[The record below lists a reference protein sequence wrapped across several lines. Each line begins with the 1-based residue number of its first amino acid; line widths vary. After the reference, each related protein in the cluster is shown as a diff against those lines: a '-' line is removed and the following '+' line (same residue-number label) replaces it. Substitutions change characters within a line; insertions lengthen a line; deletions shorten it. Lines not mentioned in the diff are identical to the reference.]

1 VQHCPSTSGLC
12 FADPNRPGAA
22 LVRNEAI
29 AVDTFVDAPVFDTR
43 KESYS
48 NMNDWLNVLV
58 RKRIAQA
65 ATDGETLP
73 EEMAWVAEN
82 NHSVYQRRFKPFVF
96 LVLATCVYGIAQAP
110 NPLALLATFVVMY
123 FYIDFYSGVLH
134 VVLDNPRFVR
144 LPVIGVPCV
153 EFQWHHTF
161 AYDISTRRL
170 LDVWGDLNVLL
181 FVKSIF
187 LFGICGFSPVAFMVA
202 GVGYSY
208 GYANQLSHRLTHTAP
223 RRRPKL
229 AVWLQEHHILLPP
242 AVHQIHH
249 ADYEQSF
256 PVLNGHSRRLIQAM
270 LRVVPNG
277 FPWLVFF
284 GILTALDLVAV
295 VWLIGWIWPA

>member
-1 VQHCPSTSGLC
+1 MDTV
-12 FADPNRPGAA
+12 AA
-22 LVRNEAI
+22 VPE
-29 AVDTFVDAPVFDTR
+29 FDTR

-48 NMNDWLNVLV
+48 NMNDWLNTLV
-58 RKRIAQA
+58 RKRIAEA
-65 ATDGETLP
+65 EENGETLP

-82 NHSVYQRRFKPFVF
+82 DHRVYQRRFKPFVL

-110 NPLALLATFVVMY
+110 NPLALLATFVVLY

-134 VVLDNPRFVR
+134 ALLDNPRFVR
-144 LPVIGVPCV
+144 LPLIGVPCV

-181 FVKSIF
+181 LVKSLF
-187 LFGICGFSPVAFMVA
+187 LFGICGFSPTTFMVA
-202 GVGYSY
+202 GVGYSL
-208 GYANQLSHRLTHTAP
+208 GYANQFSHRLTHTAP
-223 RRRPKL
+223 RNRPKL

-249 ADYEQSF
+249 TNYDQAF
-256 PVLNGHSRRLIQAM
+256 PVLNGHSRGLIQAM

-277 FPWLVFF
+277 FAWLALFVA
-284 GILTALDLVAV
+284 LTAFDLVAI
-295 VWLIGWIWPA
+295 VWLIERIWPS